1 MSMIREA
8 QWLLKGKSYTGR
20 IMCLLLGTAAKLGI
34 DTKWILI
41 KSASECWIIFI
52 ICNKATGQ

>member
-1 MSMIREA
+1 MIREA
-8 QWLLKGKSYTGR
+8 QWLLKDRSYLGH
-20 IMCLLLGTAAKLGI
+20 IMCLLLGTAVQLGI